1 MVGTQTNLDG
11 GFGISKKSSFSDKE
25 AVPQKNLLT
34 SSRLLSSLCLLCCND
49 LRQFDFTCV
58 CLSKYTACWAGQLPS
73 DAWDCFMTEDGKISM
88 VFISPSKPCPQMVL
102 HVWDRT
108 GSLHCS
114 SSSSSATTN
123 TRFYLSTQWHPYGDA
138 LTQHLP
144 ALQIVF
150 LGFSPVLHFWIGRR
164 KPRSPSGYPSQDPMT
179 HLSAKRPVG
188 KKYLNN
194 SNDCFLSSQGLLAR
208 CCAHLSRALLEG
220 LHLYPWLCT
229 TLAKITL
236 FRIRLKSHPQRM
248 ALHRHKQIKWRG
260 FKLWATENYSS
271 DIQLLTH
278 FWISLAFIRTI
289 FWLQTCQV
297 RWYSSS
303 SRSVLDIIPSVL
315 LARLLS
321 Q

>member
-123 TRFYLSTQWHPYGDA
+123 TRFYLSTQWHSYGDA
-138 LTQHLP
+138 L
-144 ALQIVF
+144 
-150 LGFSPVLHFWIGRR
+150 
-164 KPRSPSGYPSQDPMT
+164 
-179 HLSAKRPVG
+179 
-188 KKYLNN
+188 N
-194 SNDCFLSSQGLLAR
+194 STFASTSDS
-208 CCAHLSRALLEG
+208 LSRFFTCASLLNWQEE
-220 LHLYPWLCT
+220 
-229 TLAKITL
+229 AQES
-236 FRIRLKSHPQRM
+236 IRVPISGSH
-248 ALHRHKQIKWRG
+248 
-260 FKLWATENYSS
+260 
-271 DIQLLTH
+271 D
-278 FWISLAFIRTI
+278 SLD
-289 FWLQTCQV
+289 CQKT
-297 RWYSSS
+297 R
-303 SRSVLDIIPSVL
+303 REEIPE
-315 LARLLS
+315 
-321 Q
+321 

>member
-179 HLSAKRPVG
+179 HLTAKRPVG

-236 FRIRLKSHPQRM
+236 FRIRLKSHHRGWLSIDINRLNEEDLNSEPQRITLQIYNYWRTFGSP
-248 ALHRHKQIKWRG
+248 LHSSGPYFDYKHVKWDGILRPV
-260 FKLWATENYSS
+260 NP
-271 DIQLLTH
+271 
-278 FWISLAFIRTI
+278 
-289 FWLQTCQV
+289 C
-297 RWYSSS
+297 
-303 SRSVLDIIPSVL
+303 
-315 LARLLS
+315 
-321 Q
+321 